1 MGGKAWMLCQC
12 QESLGGRNIGTM
24 GGRNI
29 GAMHL
34 AGTRNPHNRFNVAI
48 PFMDHLLEEM
58 SSRFSED
65 KRAGPKFFPWFHL
78 PWWSMTVFY
87 AHDQKTQQ
95 QESCETADRRGSKSL
110 ISKDRNAHIRASCFI
125 RSRMTSWPHRLK
137 KTSSMQSKRRDLH
150 HTWLH
155 RETNQKLS
163 FYCYSPRWI
172 TTTFSKKSPT
182 VLSEPKFGPPQ
193 SKIPGSAPVWVDE

>member
-1 MGGKAWMLCQC
+1 MLCQC

-29 GAMHL
+29 RAMHL

-78 PWWSMTVFY
+78 PW
-87 AHDQKTQQ
+87 
-95 QESCETADRRGSKSL
+95 
-110 ISKDRNAHIRASCFI
+110 
-125 RSRMTSWPHRLK
+125 
-137 KTSSMQSKRRDLH
+137 
-150 HTWLH
+150 
-155 RETNQKLS
+155 
-163 FYCYSPRWI
+163 
-172 TTTFSKKSPT
+172 
-182 VLSEPKFGPPQ
+182 
-193 SKIPGSAPVWVDE
+193 